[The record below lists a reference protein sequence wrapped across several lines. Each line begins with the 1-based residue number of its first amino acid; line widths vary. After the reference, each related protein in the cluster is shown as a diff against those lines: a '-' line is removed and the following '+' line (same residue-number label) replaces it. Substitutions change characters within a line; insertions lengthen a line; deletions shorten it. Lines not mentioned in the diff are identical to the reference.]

1 MTELG
6 QHRAP
11 LWAQLS
17 IGLTYLSILALF
29 GSIGES
35 SVPQIDP
42 NNTFLIVFLKI
53 MQVILVAITFI
64 VPVLLFAVV
73 IRQEKWKFLPLQK
86 MPNIKQLLIALTIC
100 IIALPIVSYT
110 AEWNSNIHFPDSLKN
125 IENWMRIK
133 ENAANETIKIFF
145 ANNTIS
151 NMISNLFVVAFMA
164 GLSEEIF
171 FRGFIQRLFIENKLN
186 HHIAIWLTAILFS
199 AIHLQFFGFI
209 PRVLLGAV
217 LGYLYFYSGNLW
229 LSIIAHTVNNGF
241 AVVMAYVTGS
251 IDADPLSGDN
261 DKYNIITFA
270 IISAIVVILQLVYL
284 KKINVQ
290 KKC

>member
-186 HHIAIWLTAILFS
+186 HHVAIWLTAILFS

-229 LSIIAHTVNNGF
+229 LSIIAHSVNNGF

-251 IDADPLSGDN
+251 IDADPFA
-261 DKYNIITFA
+261 DKGTETINLVLV
-270 IISAIVVILQLVYL
+270 IISVVIVVTQLFFL
-284 KKINVQ
+284 KRWQ
-290 KKC
+290 KQIE